1 MREKLSN
8 KISEITKK
16 AYNKFFILLGC
27 ILLSNIMMAF
37 FFILLSYMIFGGMTS
52 VSWFVIGTFLGLAI
66 GMITNERTF
75 LKLEMYILTIR
86 YMHSCKRYLKC
97 HDSYEDLIK
106 LNTDLMDVE
115 KDFKD

>member
-16 AYNKFFILLGC
+16 ACNKFFILLGS
-27 ILLSNIMMAF
+27 ILLANIMMAF
-37 FFILLSYMIFGGMTS
+37 FFVLLSHMIFGGMTS

-66 GMITNERTF
+66 GMIMNEKTF
-75 LKLEMYILTIR
+75 LKLQHCILTIK
-86 YMHSCKRYLKC
+86 YMHVCRSYLKC